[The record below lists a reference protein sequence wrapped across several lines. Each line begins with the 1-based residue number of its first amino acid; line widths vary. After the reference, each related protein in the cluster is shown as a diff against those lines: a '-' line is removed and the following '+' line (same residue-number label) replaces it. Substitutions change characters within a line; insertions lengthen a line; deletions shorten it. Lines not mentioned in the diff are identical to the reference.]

1 MRKPDLEKIEGV
13 VEPVASSIG
22 CELVS
27 CEWSFGGGK
36 GILRVFIDRPEG
48 AKLSDCE
55 KLSRLL
61 DPVLEV
67 EDLISSRY
75 TLEVS
80 TPGLERPL
88 KKLTDFTRF
97 AGQKIRLRT
106 KIPIEHRSHFKGTLK
121 GVEGEEVLM
130 EVEGLNYRIPHK
142 EVDRA
147 NLEVDWKLE
156 LKKKRESG
164 ARSQ

>member
-1 MRKPDLEKIEGV
+1 MRKPDLEKIEKV
-13 VEPVASSIG
+13 IEPVAASIE
-22 CELVS
+22 CELVG
-27 CEWSFGGGK
+27 CEWAFGAGQ
-36 GILRVFIDRPEG
+36 GILRVFIDRPGG
-48 AKLSDCE
+48 ARLSDCE
-55 KLSRLL
+55 KLSRLI

-67 EDLISSRY
+67 EDLIDPRY
-75 TLEVS
+75 NLEVS

-106 KIPIEHRSHFKGTLK
+106 KIPIEHRSHFRGELK

-130 EVEGLNYRIPHK
+130 EVEGITFRIPHK

-147 NLEVDWKLE
+147 NLEVNWEQE
-156 LKKKRESG
+156 LKKKKENR
-164 ARSQ
+164 R